1 MIRTMTGYTT
11 DSTTGYTTDLT
22 TGYTTDLTTG
32 YTTDL
37 TTGYTT
43 DSTTGYLMNILIEL
57 YRINAKI
64 KDLNTKLVHNMKLLD
79 ISQSQLNEWL
89 GSLQPSFQCYDFWM
103 QEVIR
108 HESLLND
115 INISTKNVAQR
126 DFISLNKTKTKL
138 ITKHVY
144 VLQELQNV
152 TKLLQSHEPETY
164 RLKMKLLNCQNN
176 IKILK
181 EELRILTTSESNLLT
196 TLPLSD
202 LQNLVDQ
209 SNTAENNRLES
220 ELGPIPNCKDQ
231 KRALEMVLVK
241 LLPPNINPNTS
252 NINHLPS
259 NLSINDLCLLIKL
272 IGKLIYQR
280 YQIDQYWL
288 ERNKKAKESNF
299 VTYINSILTL
309 KHAIAL
315 NEDKRALL
323 FLQNQLKIAWV
334 RP

>member
-1 MIRTMTGYTT
+1 MIRTMTGSTTAYTT
-11 DSTTGYTTDLT
+11 DR
-22 TGYTTDLTTG
+22 
-32 YTTDL
+32 
-37 TTGYTT
+37 
-43 DSTTGYLMNILIEL
+43 LMNILIEL
-57 YRINAKI
+57 YRINVKI
-64 KDLNTKLVHNMKLLD
+64 KDLNTTLVHNRKLLD
-79 ISQSQLNEWL
+79 ISQSQLKEWFD
-89 GSLQPSFQCYDFWM
+89 SLQPSFQCYDFWM
-103 QEVIR
+103 KEVR
-108 HESLLND
+108 HSERNLMQLQD
-115 INISTKNVAQR
+115 ISTKTVAQQ
-126 DFISLNKTKTKL
+126 DLISLNQTKTKL

-144 VLQELQNV
+144 VSNELQNV

-176 IKILK
+176 IKILN

-202 LQNLVDQ
+202 LKNLVYQ
-209 SNTAENNRLES
+209 LNTAENNRLES
-220 ELGPIPNCKDQ
+220 ELGPVPNCKDQ
-231 KRALEMVLVK
+231 KRALKDVLVK
-241 LLPPNINPNTS
+241 LLPHNIEPQTS

-272 IGKLIYQR
+272 IGKLLHQR

-315 NEDKRALL
+315 NEDKSAML
-323 FLQNQLKIAWV
+323 FLQNQLKLAWV